1 VVTTGRQTRGPAQRT
16 TVGCVNGREERL
28 ALNEAANRA
37 INEVREPANPPTAD
51 SAFKVVCECTEP
63 DCNRTFEV
71 TVAEYESVRNDPRR
85 FMVVPEHVLV
95 DIEDVVERFEDFVV
109 VLKRDGP
116 VADIAI
122 QEDPRT

>member
-1 VVTTGRQTRGPAQRT
+1 VS
-16 TVGCVNGREERL
+16 GREERL

-37 INEVREPANPPTAD
+37 INEVREPANPPTAGT
-51 SAFKVVCECTEP
+51 AFKVVCECTEP
-63 DCNRTFEV
+63 DCGRTFEV

-85 FMVVPEHVLV
+85 FMVVPDHVLV
-95 DIEDVVERFEDFVV
+95 DIEDVVERFENFVV
-109 VLKRDGP
+109 VLKREGP

>member
-1 VVTTGRQTRGPAQRT
+1 MPAVTD
-16 TVGCVNGREERL
+16 REERL

-37 INEVREPANPPTAD
+37 INEVREPSAPVTAGV
-51 SAFKVVCECTEP
+51 SFKIVCECSQP

-85 FMVVPEHVLV
+85 FMVVPEHVVL
-95 DIEDVVERFEDFVV
+95 DIEDIVERFEGFVV
-109 VLKRDGP
+109 VLKREGP

-122 QEDPRT
+122 QEDPRV